1 MLKRLIVGLVTLI
14 VVVGAA
20 AFYLLFALD
29 PPLSKTRAETVTLTV
44 DGRQRSYL
52 LSAPEAPRPGASILL
67 VLHPSAQ
74 HASDMWRKLGRTL
87 ERITRDDNTLIVYP
101 DGYEGHFNDCR
112 RFAEYSART
121 LEIDDVG
128 FMRAIVAQLV
138 TQQHADPKKVYALGY
153 SNGGHMAL
161 RLALETPDLVSG
173 IVAVAANLPTTE
185 NLECPMADF
194 PARAIVL
201 VEGTADPIN
210 PYNGG
215 PVTVYGFGS
224 RGNVR
229 AARAGAEWFAQTLGL
244 APSKS
249 QMLAEAGQ
257 MAAYRDDW
265 TGADGRVRL
274 VTIETGGHTVP
285 QEAYR
290 YPRILG
296 KTFPSD
302 AVLETSW
309 RFVRGE
315 PEVSASPGQ

>member
-1 MLKRLIVGLVTLI
+1 MLKRLVVGLLTLI
-14 VVVGAA
+14 VVGGGA

-29 PPLSKTRAETVTLTV
+29 PPLPKSSPESVSINV
-44 DGRQRSYL
+44 EGRQRTYL
-52 LSAPEAPRPGASILL
+52 LSAPESLQPGASILI
-67 VLHPSAQ
+67 VLHASSQ
-74 HASDMWRKLGRTL
+74 HASDMWRQLGRTL

-112 RFAEYSART
+112 RAAQYSART
-121 LEIDDVG
+121 LKIDDVG
-128 FMRAIVAQLV
+128 FTRAIVTQLV
-138 TQQHADPKKVYALGY
+138 TLHHADPQKVYALGY

-173 IVAVAANLPTTE
+173 VIAVAANVPTSE

-201 VEGTADPIN
+201 IEGTGDPIN

-215 PVTVYGFGS
+215 LVTLYGFGS

-229 AARAGAEWFAQTLGL
+229 AARSGAEWFAQTLGL
-244 APSKS
+244 TPSKS
-249 QMLAEAGQ
+249 QMLVTAGN

-265 TGADGRVRL
+265 RGPDGSVRL
-274 VTIETGGHTVP
+274 VTIESGGHTVP

-296 KTFPSD
+296 RTFPSD
-302 AVLETSW
+302 VVLETSW
-309 RFVRGE
+309 RFVRGK
-315 PEVSASPGQ
+315 PDSAATPGQ